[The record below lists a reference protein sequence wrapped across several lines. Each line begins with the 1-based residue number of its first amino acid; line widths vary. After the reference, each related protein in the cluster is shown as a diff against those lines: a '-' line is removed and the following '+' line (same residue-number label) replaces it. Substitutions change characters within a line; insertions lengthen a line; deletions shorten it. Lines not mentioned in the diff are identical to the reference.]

1 MSKKG
6 AFAVL
11 KGVTISKVV
20 HFMTSTVHLV
30 DADGLHYY
38 ELAIND
44 GLEAGSELGPHYT
57 LTCKKHKIVKQGQQ
71 ITKQGLQK
79 AKSEKPQK
87 SEWPF
92 PPPNTHNEDKT
103 LD

>member
-6 AFAVL
+6 AFACL

-20 HFMTSTVHLV
+20 HFMTNTVHLM

-44 GLEAGSELGPHYT
+44 GLEAGSQLGPHHT
-57 LTCKKHKIVKQGQQ
+57 LACKKHKITNDKMSKIKPAKQQD
-71 ITKQGLQK
+71 
-79 AKSEKPQK
+79 A
-87 SEWPF
+87 EWPF
-92 PPPNTHNEDKT
+92 PLPKT
-103 LD
+103 N